1 MTDFTAENETSLVCC
16 ALMDED
22 VAVEAIAEVQAASFL
37 NPDLRSTWEAIT
49 DLVAESTPVDM
60 VTVADMLHTRGKADH
75 TTIPFLARVIAAVPT
90 AVNWRAYAKVVRTA
104 HLQRRTRDALR
115 AALDAM
121 EGAGGSSVVSVIE
134 NASGAL
140 LDLLEDSAVAAPVSM
155 DAVMPDVR
163 RELHRRAEHKG
174 VTGIRTGFATLDAY
188 SGGLQPGRVYLIGAR
203 PSRGKSAIG
212 GNIAMHAAMQ
222 GRVPALVVTLEMDRA
237 EYGIRLVAEA
247 SGHDV
252 FEGVKPEAASDV
264 LHAMGRIGAMPC
276 WIHDATSGMTL
287 AALRAI
293 VRSHKRRYGTELV
306 VLDYVQLMGGDP
318 RLRRLDVL
326 GQISRGLKALAKS
339 ERVAIVALA
348 QLRRLPDGVD
358 RAPTMSDVRECG
370 DFEQDADGIVL
381 LHPQGKDEALN
392 MNDAWAVA
400 AIVAKMRGGRTG
412 IIPLSFDRPTTT
424 FRETTWDGF
433 KRLVPQ
439 T

>member
-1 MTDFTAENETSLVCC
+1 VSETTIINEMSLACC
-16 ALMDED
+16 ALMEDD
-22 VAVEAIAEVQAASFL
+22 VAVEAVSEVTPDAFYHPGIAGV
-37 NPDLRSTWEAIT
+37 WEAIG
-49 DLVAESTPVDM
+49 DLVAESIPVDFQS
-60 VTVADMLHTRGKADH
+60 VLNVLASRGKAD
-75 TTIPFLARVIAAVPT
+75 IPFLSDILGAVPT
-90 AVNWRAYAKVVRTA
+90 AVNWRAYAKVVRTH
-104 HLQRRTRDALR
+104 HLERRTRDALR
-115 AALDAM
+115 AALEAM
-121 EGAGGSSVVSVIE
+121 DKPGGSNVTSVIE

-163 RELHRRAEHKG
+163 RELHRRAEHRG
-174 VTGIRTGFATLDAY
+174 VTGIRTGFDTLDSY
-188 SGGLQPGRVYLIGAR
+188 TGGLQPGRVYLIGAR

-212 GNIAMHAAMQ
+212 GNIAMHAAMT
-222 GRVPALVVTLEMDRA
+222 GRVPALVVTLEMDKA

-252 FEGVKPEAASDV
+252 FEGVRPEAAADV
-264 LHAMGRIGAMPC
+264 TAAMGRIGAMPC

-326 GQISRGLKALAKS
+326 GQISRGLKALAKA
-339 ERVAIVALA
+339 ERVAIIALA

-370 DFEQDADGIVL
+370 DFEQDADGIIL

-392 MNDAWAVA
+392 MNDRWAVA

-412 IIPLSFDRPTTT
+412 VIPLAFDRPTTT
-424 FRETTWDGF
+424 FRETTWERF
-433 KRLVPQ
+433 KQLVPQ